1 MAVIDQ
7 ERAQRIR
14 QALKWSPRGMTIS
27 DLTKKLQMNRNLVAK
42 TLDML
47 IIAGQVEMQPVGA
60 AKVYF
65 LAQRVPVSSMLEFSS
80 DLVIMVDRDRK
91 ILSVNERVPL
101 LLELPREALD
111 GKRIDEIDHHF
122 FRDLR
127 LGMPDPTPADGVI
140 REQVAE
146 RSSRFGNMDRYFRI
160 KKIPTAFEDGSQG
173 FTFIIEDI
181 TPQKTYQQMLEA
193 SEARYRGLVMSSGEA
208 IIGSAPDGAITS
220 WNPAAERL
228 FGYTEKEILRQP
240 FGKLATRGSSRG
252 LEQLLADIRNGD
264 CIQGH
269 ELQMVSRAGAVI
281 DALITICPVR
291 DGIGA
296 ISGAS
301 SIIRDITY
309 EKLDEHTRRY
319 EDQYRTLVD
328 DVNVGVYRSTG
339 DPRGRFVW
347 GNTALI
353 RILGFDTLEDLKGI
367 KVTDIFS
374 QPDGRIQLLDALRQ
388 QGFVKNRVLSLKRG
402 DGTPLTVNVTALAE
416 FDANNNLV
424 FINGIVQD
432 ISGAEIPAEGIEGRA
447 EEPR

>member
-1 MAVIDQ
+1 
-7 ERAQRIR
+7 
-14 QALKWSPRGMTIS
+14 MTIS

-80 DLVIMVDRDRK
+80 DLVIMIDRNRK
-91 ILSVNERVPL
+91 ILYVNERVPI
-101 LLELPREALD
+101 LLEIQREILE

-122 FRDLR
+122 FKDLN
-127 LGMPDPTPADGVI
+127 LGAPDPAPADGVL

-146 RSSRFGNMDRYFRI
+146 RNSHLGTTNRFFRI

-173 FTFIIEDI
+173 FTFLIEDI

-208 IIGSAPDGAITS
+208 IIGSAPDGEITN

-228 FGYTEKEILRQP
+228 FGYSEKEILHQP
-240 FGKLATRGSSRG
+240 FGRLATHGASPD
-252 LEQLLADIRNGD
+252 LEQLLADIRKGE

-269 ELQMVSRAGAVI
+269 DLQMLSRSGTLI

-291 DGIGA
+291 DGDGTIT
-296 ISGAS
+296 GAS

-309 EKLDEHTRRY
+309 EKLDEHARMY

-328 DVNVGVYRSTG
+328 DVKVGVYRSTG
-339 DPRGRFVW
+339 DPRGQFVW

-353 RILGFDTLEDLKGI
+353 KILGFDSLEDLRGI
-367 KVTDIFS
+367 KVTDVFS
-374 QPDGRIQLLDALRQ
+374 KPDGRAQLLDALRR

-402 DGTPLTVNVTALAE
+402 DGSPLTVNVTALAE
-416 FDANNNLV
+416 FDANNDLI

-432 ISGAEIPAEGIEGRA
+432 ISGAGIPGEDSGGQAKEMR
-447 EEPR
+447 